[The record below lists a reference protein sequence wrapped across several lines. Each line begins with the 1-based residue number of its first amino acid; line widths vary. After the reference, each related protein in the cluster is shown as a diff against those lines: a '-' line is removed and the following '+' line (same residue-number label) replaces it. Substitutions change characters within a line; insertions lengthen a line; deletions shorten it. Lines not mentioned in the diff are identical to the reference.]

1 MSNPIRSIVD
11 ASIQDYIREE
21 FQRDISAGLRKLGD
35 DEQFADT
42 LRQGVAKAIEEQ
54 GAQLTAPP
62 LQPQFANVI
71 EFVDQFIAV
80 MYPSVGSVRTPNW
93 TPRWWEHPQAVL
105 RLTALWH
112 RFEYLR
118 ASEPATYMETFLR
131 VHADYH
137 MGKLME
143 TDGVFA
149 TVKKNPQAPTPLKTD
164 QIPTD
169 LEKEMSN
176 G

>member
-62 LQPQFANVI
+62 TTA
-71 EFVDQFIAV
+71 AV
-80 MYPSVGSVRTPNW
+80 C
-93 TPRWWEHPQAVL
+93 EC
-105 RLTALWH
+105 
-112 RFEYLR
+112 
-118 ASEPATYMETFLR
+118 
-131 VHADYH
+131 D
-137 MGKLME
+137 
-143 TDGVFA
+143 
-149 TVKKNPQAPTPLKTD
+149 
-164 QIPTD
+164 
-169 LEKEMSN
+169 
-176 G
+176 